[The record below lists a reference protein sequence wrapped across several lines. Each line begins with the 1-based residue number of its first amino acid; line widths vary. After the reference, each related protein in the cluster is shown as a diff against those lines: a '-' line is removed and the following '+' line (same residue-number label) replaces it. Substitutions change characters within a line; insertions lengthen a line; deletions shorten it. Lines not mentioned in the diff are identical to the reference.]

1 MFAASD
7 PVKLQQPILD
17 TLKNTSLLQKSCISL
32 LILFAV
38 ATSFFDDMGVLK
50 HVWLASLF
58 AFLVFQFYKHTILP
72 KLDAEL
78 ISHHSKLKANIFAIS
93 VTYILSS
100 MSGAGLMTAFLN
112 LVCISATI
120 TTITPMLP
128 KYYFPSGFAI
138 ASLVFLVLAIF
149 QVIHYLISV
158 PAALIFAIAS
168 YYSFKTASK
177 SQEEY
182 EIAELDIED
191 GVLSDSSLKKST
203 KLEIFKTAGA
213 LLLTLITSII
223 ILYWIMLSINP
234 FWMRADRISKYE
246 TLHRLPHDTN
256 LRVREVSSLAD
267 LKFYKKN
274 IKSFPVVIKPS
285 ICTTNSRN
293 IMKCDNY
300 KCLED
305 YLTELIAEG
314 PLGDGM
320 NGDKLAWVIQEY
332 SPNLEGVV
340 FYYKLPYM
348 SSGAIKNIGI
358 RDESVKGPSNQ
369 DSSGNTLTARYWPG
383 EFRTDFSPEYVKYFN
398 DLASKIPGYN
408 GGRFDVMLPS
418 DKLQDPR
425 GLAVLE
431 LNVFFLGCIDEKSPK
446 SLPNDLRRIRTS
458 IAQLYIGIV
467 NIVAGYNFSNFWGIL
482 IKLPDL
488 FSRAI
493 MCGNYEHIMAKP

>member
-1 MFAASD
+1 
-7 PVKLQQPILD
+7 
-17 TLKNTSLLQKSCISL
+17 
-32 LILFAV
+32 
-38 ATSFFDDMGVLK
+38 
-50 HVWLASLF
+50 
-58 AFLVFQFYKHTILP
+58 
-72 KLDAEL
+72 
-78 ISHHSKLKANIFAIS
+78 
-93 VTYILSS
+93 

-128 KYYFPSGFAI
+128 KYYFSSGFAVF
-138 ASLVFLVLAIF
+138 SLVFIVLAIF
-149 QVIHYLISV
+149 QVLHYLSSI
-158 PAALIFAIAS
+158 PTALILAIIS
-168 YYSFKTASK
+168 YYSFKSAFN

-182 EIAELDIED
+182 NLAELDIENSS
-191 GVLSDSSLKKST
+191 VLSAPKKLT

-213 LLLTLITSII
+213 LFLTLKTGIV

-274 IKSFPVVIKPS
+274 IKSFPIVIKPS

-305 YLTELIAEG
+305 YLTKRIAEG
-314 PLGDGM
+314 PLGDGK
-320 NGDKLAWVIQEY
+320 NGDQVAWVIQEY
-332 SPNLEGVV
+332 SANLEGVV

-348 SSGAIKNIGI
+348 NSGAIKNIGI
-358 RDESVKGPSNQ
+358 RDESVKGPLNQ
-369 DSSGNTLTARYWPG
+369 DASGNTLTARYWPG
-383 EFRTDFSPEYVKYFN
+383 KFRTDFSPEYIKYFD

-446 SLPNDLRRIRTS
+446 SFWNDLKRIRTS
-458 IAQLYIGIV
+458 IAQLYIGVV

-482 IKLPDL
+482 MKMPDL

-493 MCGNYEHIMAKP
+493 MCGNHEHIMAKP

>member
-1 MFAASD
+1 MFAVSD

-17 TLKNTSLLQKSCISL
+17 TLKSTSFLQKFCISL

-38 ATSFFDDMGVLK
+38 AASFFDDMGVLK

-58 AFLVFQFYKHTILP
+58 GFLVFQFYKHIILP

-78 ISHHSKLKANIFAIS
+78 ISRHSKLKANIFAIS
-93 VTYILSS
+93 VAYILSS
-100 MSGAGLMTAFLN
+100 MSGAGLITAFLN

-128 KYYFPSGFAI
+128 RYYFPTGFAI
-138 ASLVFLVLAIF
+138 ASLVFFVLAIF
-149 QVIHYLISV
+149 QVLHYLISIPV
-158 PAALIFAIAS
+158 ALLLAIAS
-168 YYSFKTASK
+168 YYSFKSASK
-177 SQEEY
+177 SQEKY
-182 EIAELDIED
+182 ELAELDIED
-191 GVLSDSSLKKST
+191 ANVIST

-213 LLLTLITSII
+213 LLLTLITSIVV
-223 ILYWIMLSINP
+223 LYWIMLSINP
-234 FWMRADRISKYE
+234 FWMRANRISKYE

-305 YLTELIAEG
+305 YLTKRIADG
-314 PLGDGM
+314 PLDDGK

-348 SSGAIKNIGI
+348 NSGAIKNIGI
-358 RDESVKGPSNQ
+358 RAESAKGPSNQ
-369 DSSGNTLTARYWPG
+369 DSSGNTLTASYWPG
-383 EFRTDFSPEYVKYFN
+383 RFRTDFSPEYVKYFD

-418 DKLQDPR
+418 NKLQDPR

-446 SLPNDLRRIRTS
+446 SFLNDLRRIRTS

-482 IKLPDL
+482 IKMPEL